1 MKSRISIK
9 FSHKDAIYL
18 VFYFLPFN
26 EWQKKVPGE
35 NYWVFFQEIRMD
47 NSSNFSRFLTRNYI
61 VFLDPHEELKTEK
74 NDMPSPTASTLS
86 YWCIW
91 FGKPINRIL
100 SYYNYIHNGLKAS
113 WTRVVFISFQFLVV
127 IFDGFSKWSI
137 PRSLWNFEKKI
148 IKNWNQGY
156 IW

>member
-1 MKSRISIK
+1 MDLSIIFITFCPAPAFISK
-9 FSHKDAIYL
+9 WY
-18 VFYFLPFN
+18 
-26 EWQKKVPGE
+26 
-35 NYWVFFQEIRMD
+35 EIRYDMKGP
-47 NSSNFSRFLTRNYI
+47 LTRSSTQTRPSMVCLWPENKQP
-61 VFLDPHEELKTEK
+61 FLLDWLP
-74 NDMPSPTASTLS
+74 PTFWRQLCPTVSTLS

-100 SYYNYIHNGLKAS
+100 SYYNYYIHNGLKAS